1 MNEATQA
8 TQAILAM
15 TKADPTY
22 WQETLRSR
30 CADGTG
36 SRTHYATPEAL
47 QAALLEA
54 EWEPYYHLALA
65 DDCRAFVAPIPG
77 LIGVE
82 PINPVFFYTLQDP
95 KNTGRVSAVRVWPER
110 ALTDATDFTILI
122 CGEEEGE
129 LRAFTFHPGEP
140 IRPSACTAPPSDRW
154 LAGKTCLN
162 LGLAYAKIG

>member
-1 MNEATQA
+1 MA
-8 TQAILAM
+8 
-15 TKADPTY
+15 KADPTY

-30 CADGTG
+30 CVDGTG

-47 QAALLEA
+47 QAALLAA
-54 EWEPYYHLALA
+54 EWWPYTHTDLDAYTV
-65 DDCRAFVAPIPG
+65 AFVTTIPG
-77 LIGVE
+77 MVGVE
-82 PINPVFFYTLQDP
+82 PINPTHFYTLQDP
-95 KNTGRVSAVRVWPER
+95 KNTGRVSAVRAYPER
-110 ALTDATDFTILI
+110 ALTDITLFTVLI